1 MNFKLIDVIEL
12 YLGNFAVLMQF
23 VCQETFMCN
32 TSLVFHSDSI
42 EHSSLTLNAIM
53 NFKISIFVNNSKCN
67 VKLTSTWLVS
77 NNQVG
82 SIDRG
87 IPKLVNIG
95 VLFAA
100 VLIYRSLW
108 WLLTSCG

>member
-1 MNFKLIDVIEL
+1 
-12 YLGNFAVLMQF
+12 
-23 VCQETFMCN
+23 
-32 TSLVFHSDSI
+32 
-42 EHSSLTLNAIM
+42 M